1 MTRQIAGNELWR
13 TYKVQVPLIVVIS
26 FSAALATWQ
35 LQIKNQL
42 NWLWIAGLP
51 VVFAMISHRD
61 GWQRAGKAIGLL
73 FCSLL
78 GLGLAAAYLGYP

>member
-1 MTRQIAGNELWR
+1 MTRQIAGNEFWR
-13 TYKVQVPLIVVIS
+13 TYNVQVPLIVVIS

-51 VVFAMISHRD
+51 VVFAMISHRE

-73 FCSLL
+73 FCSSL
-78 GLGLAAAYLGYP
+78 GIGLAAACVGYP